1 MFLEKMYF
9 LVFWTFRELRDS
21 KKGKVKEHGS
31 EFSRRTLW
39 AKDEDQ
45 DPNRLQTGTP
55 TRSYSLATWGLPVP
69 PHGSDAADL
78 HSCGFVLT

>member
-1 MFLEKMYF
+1 MSYNDFGDFLNNPPSLGSNSVFQKNIFFLE
-9 LVFWTFRELRDS
+9 FWTFRELRDS

-45 DPNRLQTGTP
+45 EPNKL
-55 TRSYSLATWGLPVP
+55 
-69 PHGSDAADL
+69 
-78 HSCGFVLT
+78 